1 MIARSSFL
9 WYNKRSGGVSMAK
22 EKKQYVCQ
30 SCHSVFGKWTGQCP
44 SCKEWNTLEEQVE
57 KSGRTKTKTIVP
69 RTLREV
75 TTLSSKRILT
85 GIDEFDRV
93 AGGGFVEDETLIV
106 SAPPGTGKSTL
117 CIMLADALLKKG
129 KTCVY
134 ATGEESA
141 SQIRNRADRLKLS
154 AIDDLYISDT
164 TSMDEVISLVQ
175 TVDADFVVVDSIQTF
190 TLEEFLPSRA
200 GNPTQV
206 MECASALQDLAKR
219 SSKPRIIILIGQMN
233 KDDELVGM
241 RALEHLVDA
250 TFILDG
256 NADDNFRMLFARKN
270 RFGDTGET
278 GFFQMTETGLLS
290 VENPSEFFATERTA
304 PVVGTSLTVLK
315 EGTRPLVVEI
325 ESLVTPSFTP
335 YPSRNTEAMNRE
347 QLNVILSILEQH
359 CKMSFFNKNVV
370 IKTQNNIRLKTADTT
385 LAILMTIVSSYYKQ
399 PLPLN
404 SVYLA
409 DVGLTG
415 ELKKVQNIETRLKEL
430 DRMGYQDVFLAKGS
444 KIPSI
449 KWKNIQIHTYQHV
462 SEILEYLG
470 FGKGKTT

>member
-1 MIARSSFL
+1 M
-9 WYNKRSGGVSMAK
+9 
-22 EKKQYVCQ
+22 
-30 SCHSVFGKWTGQCP
+30 
-44 SCKEWNTLEEQVE
+44 
-57 KSGRTKTKTIVP
+57 
-69 RTLREV
+69 
-75 TTLSSKRILT
+75 
-85 GIDEFDRV
+85 
-93 AGGGFVEDETLIV
+93 
-106 SAPPGTGKSTL
+106 
-117 CIMLADALLKKG
+117 
-129 KTCVY
+129 
-134 ATGEESA
+134 
-141 SQIRNRADRLKLS
+141 
-154 AIDDLYISDT
+154 
-164 TSMDEVISLVQ
+164 
-175 TVDADFVVVDSIQTF
+175 
-190 TLEEFLPSRA
+190 
-200 GNPTQV
+200 
-206 MECASALQDLAKR
+206 
-219 SSKPRIIILIGQMN
+219 
-233 KDDELVGM
+233 
-241 RALEHLVDA
+241 
-250 TFILDG
+250 
-256 NADDNFRMLFARKN
+256 
-270 RFGDTGET
+270 
-278 GFFQMTETGLLS
+278 
-290 VENPSEFFATERTA
+290 
-304 PVVGTSLTVLK
+304 
-315 EGTRPLVVEI
+315 VEI